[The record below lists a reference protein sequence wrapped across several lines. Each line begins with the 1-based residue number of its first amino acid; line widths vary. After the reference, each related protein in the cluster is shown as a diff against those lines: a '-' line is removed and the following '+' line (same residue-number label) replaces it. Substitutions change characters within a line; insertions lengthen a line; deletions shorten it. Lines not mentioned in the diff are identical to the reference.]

1 MWDLLSELLAFFDWA
16 GRQSDSSSS
25 RVGES
30 EFERES
36 RGYWAKWTF
45 GIALAA
51 LIAYGLF
58 SLWAG
63 N

>member
-1 MWDLLSELLAFFDWA
+1 MWDFIFEIIGSFTGRNTRSENDF
-16 GRQSDSSSS
+16 S

-36 RGYWAKWTF
+36 RHYWAKWAF
-45 GIALAA
+45 GLALAGLA
-51 LIAYGLF
+51 AYGLW